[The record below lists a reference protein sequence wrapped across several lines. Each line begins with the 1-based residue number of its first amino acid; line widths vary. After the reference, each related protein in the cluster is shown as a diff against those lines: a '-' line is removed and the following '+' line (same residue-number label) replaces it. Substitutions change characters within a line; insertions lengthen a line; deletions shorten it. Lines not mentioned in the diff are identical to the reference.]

1 VVITKFDKVTG
12 ILRSR
17 FEGNVTLEE
26 IIEYID
32 ETRKNISYPRGL
44 KILTEADNAEF
55 DFKPDDL
62 LAIVEANNKSIEEY
76 DYIIDAIIVS
86 DSKATALSM
95 LYQEFSKNK
104 KYRFNIFSTK
114 EAASEWLKKIQF
126 YS

>member
-1 VVITKFDKVTG
+1 MVITKFDKDTG
-12 ILRSR
+12 ILRSC

-32 ETRKNISYPRGL
+32 ATRKNISYPRRL

-55 DFKPDDL
+55 DFNPDDL
-62 LAIVEANNKSIEEY
+62 LAIVEANNKSIEKYE
-76 DYIIDAIIVS
+76 YIIDAIIVS

-126 YS
+126 YT